1 MCDNGV
7 EGFVCNG
14 ALSIFTYF
22 FQRSVTGNNFGVPA
36 QLSSSSSPSSR
47 SAFDEPPPPPPPGLL
62 HVDRIADC
70 EWVSRGS
77 SALCALTAA
86 LLEEE
91 LFKAAA
97 AITGGGGGKLDS
109 LFNCLN
115 HGVPSLS
122 PPPAAAAAEDDD
134 DEEEEEEEEEAKARA
149 SSSGVSVAVE
159 MGAAA
164 GAS

>member
-1 MCDNGV
+1 VCDNGV

-47 SAFDEPPPPPPPGLL
+47 SAFDEPPPPPPGLL

-91 LFKAAA
+91 LFNAAA
-97 AITGGGGGKLDS
+97 AITAGGGGKLDS

-122 PPPAAAAAEDDD
+122 SAAAAEDDD
-134 DEEEEEEEEEAKARA
+134 EEEEAKARA
-149 SSSGVSVAVE
+149 SSSGVSAAVE

>member
-47 SAFDEPPPPPPPGLL
+47 SAFDEPPPPPPGLL

-91 LFKAAA
+91 LFNAAA
-97 AITGGGGGKLDS
+97 AITAGGGGKLDS

-122 PPPAAAAAEDDD
+122 SAAAAEDDD
-134 DEEEEEEEEEAKARA
+134 EEEEAKARA
-149 SSSGVSVAVE
+149 SSSGVSAAVE

>member
-1 MCDNGV
+1 VYDNGV

-14 ALSIFTYF
+14 TLSIFTYF

-47 SAFDEPPPPPPPGLL
+47 SAFDEPPTPPPGLL

-97 AITGGGGGKLDS
+97 AITAGGGGKLDS

-122 PPPAAAAAEDDD
+122 PPAAAEDDD
-134 DEEEEEEEEEAKARA
+134 DEEEEAKARA
-149 SSSGVSVAVE
+149 SSSGVSAAVE

>member
-1 MCDNGV
+1 VCDNGV

-47 SAFDEPPPPPPPGLL
+47 SAFDEPPPPPPGLL

-91 LFKAAA
+91 LFNAAAA
-97 AITGGGGGKLDS
+97 AITAGGGGKLDS

-115 HGVPSLS
+115 DGVPSLS
-122 PPPAAAAAEDDD
+122 PAAAAEDDD
-134 DEEEEEEEEEAKARA
+134 DEEEEAKARA
-149 SSSGVSVAVE
+149 SSSGVSAAVE

>member
-1 MCDNGV
+1 
-7 EGFVCNG
+7 
-14 ALSIFTYF
+14 LSIFTYF

-47 SAFDEPPPPPPPGLL
+47 SAFDEPPPPPPGLL

-97 AITGGGGGKLDS
+97 AITAGGGGKLDS

-122 PPPAAAAAEDDD
+122 PPAAAAEEDD
-134 DEEEEEEEEEAKARA
+134 EEEEEAKARA
-149 SSSGVSVAVE
+149 SSSGVSAAVE

>member
-1 MCDNGV
+1 MYDNGV

-47 SAFDEPPPPPPPGLL
+47 SAFDEPPPPPPGLL

-97 AITGGGGGKLDS
+97 DITAAAGGKLDS

-122 PPPAAAAAEDDD
+122 PPAAAAEDDD
-134 DEEEEEEEEEAKARA
+134 EEEEEATARA
-149 SSSGVSVAVE
+149 SSTGLSAAVE
-159 MGAAA
+159 IGAAA
-164 GAS
+164 DAS

>member
-1 MCDNGV
+1 MYDNGV

-47 SAFDEPPPPPPPGLL
+47 SAFDEPPPPPPGLL

-97 AITGGGGGKLDS
+97 AAITAGGGGKLDS

-115 HGVPSLS
+115 HRVPSLS
-122 PPPAAAAAEDDD
+122 PPAATAEDDD
-134 DEEEEEEEEEAKARA
+134 EEEEEAKARA
-149 SSSGVSVAVE
+149 SSCGVSAAVE

>member
-1 MCDNGV
+1 MYDNGV

-14 ALSIFTYF
+14 TLSIFTYF

-47 SAFDEPPPPPPPGLL
+47 SAFDEPPPPPPGLL

-70 EWVSRGS
+70 EWVRRGS

-86 LLEEE
+86 LPEEE

-97 AITGGGGGKLDS
+97 AITAGGGGKLDS

-122 PPPAAAAAEDDD
+122 PAAAAEDDD
-134 DEEEEEEEEEAKARA
+134 EEEEEAKARA
-149 SSSGVSVAVE
+149 SSSGVSAAVE

>member
-1 MCDNGV
+1 MYDNGV

-14 ALSIFTYF
+14 TLSIFTYF

-47 SAFDEPPPPPPPGLL
+47 SAFDEPPPPPPGLL

-70 EWVSRGS
+70 EWVRRGS

-86 LLEEE
+86 LPEEE

-97 AITGGGGGKLDS
+97 AITAGGGGKLDS

-122 PPPAAAAAEDDD
+122 PAAAAEDNDD
-134 DEEEEEEEEEAKARA
+134 DEEEEAKARA
-149 SSSGVSVAVE
+149 SSSGVPAAVE
-159 MGAAA
+159 MGAVA

>member
-1 MCDNGV
+1 VYDNGV

-14 ALSIFTYF
+14 TLSIFTYF

-47 SAFDEPPPPPPPGLL
+47 SAFDEPPPPPPGLL

-70 EWVSRGS
+70 EWVRRGS

-86 LLEEE
+86 LPEEE

-97 AITGGGGGKLDS
+97 AITAGGGGKLDS

-122 PPPAAAAAEDDD
+122 PAAATEDDD
-134 DEEEEEEEEEAKARA
+134 EEEEEAKARA
-149 SSSGVSVAVE
+149 SSSGVSAAVE

>member
-1 MCDNGV
+1 VYDNGV

-14 ALSIFTYF
+14 TLSIFTYF

-47 SAFDEPPPPPPPGLL
+47 SAFDEPPPPPPGLL

-70 EWVSRGS
+70 EWVRRGS

-86 LLEEE
+86 LPEEE

-97 AITGGGGGKLDS
+97 AITAGGGGKLDS

-122 PPPAAAAAEDDD
+122 PAAAAEDDD
-134 DEEEEEEEEEAKARA
+134 EEEEEAKARA
-149 SSSGVSVAVE
+149 SSSGVSAAVE